1 MIRIKL
7 FILLNLVISVACY
20 AQSINGSVL
29 SKIKE
34 RSFETHSDAV
44 IIKQDGKTI
53 YEHFSDKEEPI
64 YIASAGKSLASLAIG
79 KLIEQK
85 LLDSI
90 DQPIYTVYPEW
101 KQGDKKKITV
111 RMLLNHTSGLQN
123 NPNASVELEPAP
135 DYQVENIIK
144 LALAAELSDRP
155 GAAVNYNNKAVALL
169 GGIVQELSGKP
180 FDQFFIDEFY
190 APMDITDYC
199 WIKDKSGNP
208 TLHGAFLIKP
218 TDLVKFG
225 ELVLNNG
232 KYKGKRILDENW
244 IKQSLEQ
251 SQEFTPIWGLLW
263 WRLPNYEKRIIDDE
277 IWAQWEK
284 EGVNAAF
291 LEKILPLKN
300 ILFESKED
308 FFTALKKELGENWSQ
323 LLNEHIP
330 SNVGW
335 SSKKYGKDIVAYYA
349 NGFRGNF
356 LVVVPESNI
365 VAVRMADSKDF
376 NYETDFYA
384 DFVQLISKL

>member
-335 SSKKYGKDIVAYYA
+335 SSKKYGKDIGAYYA

>member
-7 FILLNLVISVACY
+7 FILLNLVISVPCFG
-20 AQSINGSVL
+20 QSINGSVL
-29 SKIKE
+29 SKINE

-190 APMDITDYC
+190 APMDITDYS

-308 FFTALKKELGENWSQ
+308 FFAALKKELGENWSQ

>member
-7 FILLNLVISVACY
+7 FILLNLVISVPCFG
-20 AQSINGSVL
+20 QSINGSVL
-29 SKIKE
+29 SKINE

-190 APMDITDYC
+190 APMDITDYS

-308 FFTALKKELGENWSQ
+308 FFAALKKELGENWSQ

-365 VAVRMADSKDF
+365 VAVRMADSKNF
-376 NYETDFYA
+376 NYQTDFYT

>member
-1 MIRIKL
+1 M
-7 FILLNLVISVACY
+7 
-20 AQSINGSVL
+20 
-29 SKIKE
+29 
-34 RSFETHSDAV
+34 

-190 APMDITDYC
+190 APMDITDYS

-308 FFTALKKELGENWSQ
+308 FFAALKKELGENWSQ

-365 VAVRMADSKDF
+365 VAVRMADSKNF
-376 NYETDFYA
+376 NYQTDFYT

>member
-7 FILLNLVISVACY
+7 FILLNLVISVPCFG
-20 AQSINGSVL
+20 QSINGSVL

-308 FFTALKKELGENWSQ
+308 FFAALKKELGENWSQ

-365 VAVRMADSKDF
+365 VAVRMADSKNF
-376 NYETDFYA
+376 NYQTDFYT

>member
-7 FILLNLVISVACY
+7 FILLNLVISVPCFG
-20 AQSINGSVL
+20 QSINGSVL
-29 SKIKE
+29 SKINE

-308 FFTALKKELGENWSQ
+308 FFAALKKELGENWSQ

-365 VAVRMADSKDF
+365 VAVRMADSKNF
-376 NYETDFYA
+376 NYQTDFYT